1 MLPFCLPFEQSFL
14 VLSQDVYGSFLRES
28 RIGQSLLHFGNLHI
42 RFFQLFFEPRLFG
55 CSVNHALE
63 RKIQITKFGTD
74 SRRPL
79 WRFEIRIDVQSFS
92 VEQEFDHLGLLRRG
106 WVISRVVG
114 IFLLF
119 SWGRGF
125 LPPEVRA
132 ALPPP

>member
-74 SRRPL
+74 SRRPRSEEHTSEL
-79 WRFEIRIDVQSFS
+79 QSHSFISYAVFCLKKEQPIRA
-92 VEQEFDHLGLLRRG
+92 RRPA
-106 WVISRVVG
+106 RP
-114 IFLLF
+114 
-119 SWGRGF
+119 RQ
-125 LPPEVRA
+125 RA
-132 ALPPP
+132 RPHYAARSSI